1 MCQCHTAPTAREGI
15 VDDSISGRT
24 ILIIQV
30 VIYLYHLLQLFQDS
44 IINPFSV
51 ERKIGNVCFLSV
63 RHTLTTRGGVNG
75 GSGGAPATP
84 APPTAV
90 GSIELLL

>member
-44 IINPFSV
+44 IINPFPV

-63 RHTLTTRGGVNG
+63 RHTLSTP
-75 GSGGAPATP
+75 GAESMVGLEGLQLLQPRL
-84 APPTAV
+84 PP
-90 GSIELLL
+90 LDP